1 MFQGFPDWPFHYRPI
16 VWAPM
21 KTTQQYDSLLGRL
34 EADVEARIRSLFAR
48 CPTLCGFAV
57 QDRAMLP
64 KDVDPNRIPDAD
76 LFVTDIGISPRLGA
90 DQYGEIFNEIFSTL
104 SELLAE
110 EPEAEEKLRGRTFAR
125 TLH

>member
-1 MFQGFPDWPFHYRPI
+1 MTDDLSSRI
-16 VWAPM
+16 
-21 KTTQQYDSLLGRL
+21 
-34 EADVEARIRSLFAR
+34 EALFDR
-48 CPTLCGFAV
+48 CPALCGFSVRDPA
-57 QDRAMLP
+57 DLP
-64 KDVDPNRIPDAD
+64 DSCTRSDAGSD

-110 EPEAEEKLRGRTFAR
+110 APEAGEALRGRTFAR

>member
-1 MFQGFPDWPFHYRPI
+1 MITD
-16 VWAPM
+16 
-21 KTTQQYDSLLGRL
+21 DLSS
-34 EADVEARIRSLFAR
+34 RIEDLFNR
-48 CPTLCGFAV
+48 CPALCGFSVRDPA
-57 QDRAMLP
+57 DLP
-64 KDVDPNRIPDAD
+64 DSCTRSSEGSD

-110 EPEAEEKLRGRTFAR
+110 EPEAGERLRGRTFAR

>member
-1 MFQGFPDWPFHYRPI
+1 MNDDLSTRI
-16 VWAPM
+16 
-21 KTTQQYDSLLGRL
+21 
-34 EADVEARIRSLFAR
+34 EALFER
-48 CPTLCGFAV
+48 CPELCGFSVRDPA
-57 QDRAMLP
+57 
-64 KDVDPNRIPDAD
+64 DVPDSCNRSESGGD

-110 EPEAEEKLRGRTFAR
+110 EPEAGERLRGRTFAR

>member
-1 MFQGFPDWPFHYRPI
+1 VAMMIMNDDLSTRI
-16 VWAPM
+16 
-21 KTTQQYDSLLGRL
+21 
-34 EADVEARIRSLFAR
+34 EALFDR
-48 CPTLCGFAV
+48 CPELCGFSV
-57 QDRAMLP
+57 R
-64 KDVDPNRIPDAD
+64 DPADIPDSCTRSETGGD

-110 EPEAEEKLRGRTFAR
+110 EPEAGEKLRGRTFAR

>member
-1 MFQGFPDWPFHYRPI
+1 MMITSDDLSTRI
-16 VWAPM
+16 
-21 KTTQQYDSLLGRL
+21 
-34 EADVEARIRSLFAR
+34 EALFDR
-48 CPTLCGFAV
+48 CPALCGFSVRDPA
-57 QDRAMLP
+57 DLP
-64 KDVDPNRIPDAD
+64 DSCTRSDAGGD

-110 EPEAEEKLRGRTFAR
+110 EPDAGEKLRGRTFAR